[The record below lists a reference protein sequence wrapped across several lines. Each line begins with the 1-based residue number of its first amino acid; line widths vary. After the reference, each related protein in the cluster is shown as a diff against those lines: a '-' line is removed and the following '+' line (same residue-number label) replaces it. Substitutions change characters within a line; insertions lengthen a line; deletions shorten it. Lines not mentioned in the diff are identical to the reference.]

1 MQKQAS
7 HISFS
12 ESGLHISRSHFITP
26 DLVCRLA
33 AEVRVFVVLGSKN
46 EAVDVFALGFV
57 VSLPFTKN
65 EGDGSV
71 SFLVCIAEFVYVRHT
86 DKGYLKM
93 FLQAS

>member
-65 EGDGSV
+65 EV
-71 SFLVCIAEFVYVRHT
+71 VCIAEFVYVRHT